1 VPFVK
6 ITVKDN
12 GVGFDQA
19 FQEKIFEIFQRLHS
33 HYEGTGIGLAI
44 CKKVVDNHH
53 GIIRV
58 SSQENVGTVFTII
71 LPVSQKQ

>member
-1 VPFVK
+1 
-6 ITVKDN
+6 VKDN
-12 GVGFDQA
+12 GVGFDEA

-33 HYEGTGIGLAI
+33 NYEGTGIGLAI